1 MNFTIIGSIF
11 SVQATINNLLSFVPY
26 GFFHLFKENFDYS
39 VFTICNYS
47 NIHSVFQT
55 PLVATGVSGLLAG
68 LMAAVF
74 DLNSLVEMMS
84 IGTLLAYTLVAIS
97 VLLLRLDLINL

>member
-1 MNFTIIGSIF
+1 MVKANF
-11 SVQATINNLLSFVPY
+11 Q
-26 GFFHLFKENFDYS
+26 LFCI
-39 VFTICNYS
+39 ICNYS
-47 NIHSVFQT
+47 HIHSVFQT

-84 IGTLLAYTLVAIS
+84 IGTLLAYTLVSIS
-97 VLLLRLDLINL
+97 VLLLRLDLIVLILFVLDSST